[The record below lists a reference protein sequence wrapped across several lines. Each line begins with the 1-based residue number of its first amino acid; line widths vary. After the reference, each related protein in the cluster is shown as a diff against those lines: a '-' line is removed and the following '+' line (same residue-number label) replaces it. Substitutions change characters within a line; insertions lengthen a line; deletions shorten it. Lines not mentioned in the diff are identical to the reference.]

1 MPQGKGTYGS
11 QRGRPPSMARKMLER
26 ARETTDKLSP
36 MNPLRMLREQAQKIK
51 ATGNKK
57 NTYRETMGLDD
68 FKSAFARAK
77 KAGKK
82 TFEFKGK
89 KFTTK
94 TRDEAVKA
102 FQRLIAKHGSSPEQ
116 VEKSAR
122 EIRISHGIPHPKKE
136 KKQSG
141 SKRKNTQVAK
151 N

>member
-1 MPQGKGTYGS
+1 MN
-11 QRGRPPSMARKMLER
+11 REMLRR

-36 MNPLRMLREQAQKIK
+36 SKPLRMLREYAQKIK

>member
-1 MPQGKGTYGS
+1 MNKE
-11 QRGRPPSMARKMLER
+11 MLKR
-26 ARETTDKLSP
+26 ARETSDKLSP
-36 MNPLRMLREQAQKIK
+36 GDAFRWLRKQAQKIK
-51 ATGNKK
+51 ATGAKG
-57 NTYRETMGLDD
+57 NTYRKTMGLDD

-94 TRDEAVKA
+94 TRDEAVQA

-122 EIRISHGIPHPKKE
+122 EIRVSHGIPHPKQN
-136 KKQSG
+136 KKK
-141 SKRKNTQVAK
+141 SK
-151 N
+151 

>member
-122 EIRISHGIPHPKKE
+122 EIRVSHGIPHPKKN
-136 KKQSG
+136 KKK
-141 SKRKNTQVAK
+141 SK
-151 N
+151 

>member
-122 EIRISHGIPHPKKE
+122 EVRISHGIPHPKK
-136 KKQSG
+136 KK
-141 SKRKNTQVAK
+141 K
-151 N
+151 

>member
-1 MPQGKGTYGS
+1 
-11 QRGRPPSMARKMLER
+11 MLRR

-36 MNPLRMLREQAQKIK
+36 SKPLRMLREYAQKIK

-122 EIRISHGIPHPKKE
+122 EIRVSHGIPHPKKE

-141 SKRKNTQVAK
+141 SKGKNTQVAK